1 MLKFLKVSFDSPK
14 LHVLFFFKNLL
25 NAIDDPQIKK
35 EPLIWVFSGVSMPDQ
50 QAIRG
55 KELPKIMKNIDGIRV
70 TYISIKS
77 INENLKNY
85 SRGWSIMKIGITE
98 YLYFFRGMLNINIS
112 VLGSFWK
119 FKNPVLYT
127 DLRS

>member
-1 MLKFLKVSFDSPK
+1 
-14 LHVLFFFKNLL
+14 
-25 NAIDDPQIKK
+25 
-35 EPLIWVFSGVSMPDQ
+35 MPDQ

-112 VLGSFWK
+112 VLGSF
-119 FKNPVLYT
+119 
-127 DLRS
+127 